1 VAMLYKQATF
11 NTLYDKYSSQFLN
24 EYCEARL
31 ARNSHDVALYLARIS
46 VMDSLIYAIHREY
59 KNRFILFKVHKT
71 LREDQ
76 SLTGKALERF
86 SLT

>member
-1 VAMLYKQATF
+1 VAMLYKQASF
-11 NTLYDKYSSQFLN
+11 NVLYDKYSTQLIN

-31 ARNSHDVALYLARIS
+31 AHNSHDVALYLARIS

-71 LREDQ
+71 IREDQ
-76 SLTGKALERF
+76 SLNVKALRQF
-86 SLT
+86 NLA